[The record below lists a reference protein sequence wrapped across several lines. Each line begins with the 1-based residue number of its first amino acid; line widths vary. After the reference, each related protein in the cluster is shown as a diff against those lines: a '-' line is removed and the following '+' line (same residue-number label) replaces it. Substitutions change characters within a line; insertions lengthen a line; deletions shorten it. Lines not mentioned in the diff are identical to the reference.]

1 MNKKLWLIAVIVVT
15 AFCMFKLYSL
25 TEEET
30 NIDKESRGIFDSYIE
45 CTKYLNNKDSKKIK
59 SEISNIIDNISK
71 LHFNR
76 VYLQV
81 RPFSDS
87 IYKSS
92 IFPSSYTVVE
102 NQGDELTVDILDYFI
117 KTAKAKNIEIYAWIN
132 PYRISN
138 DTDITKISV
147 NNPAY
152 KWLDTNNVKI
162 IKDRGIFYN
171 PSSQEVI
178 NLIVDGVKEI
188 VTNYQV
194 DGIIMDDYF
203 YPDDSIDL
211 VDYKEVENSI
221 SLTDYRLSKVNE
233 LISSIYKNIKNI
245 NPKIQFGISPDGNIN
260 NNYEIHYADVKKW
273 LKDDGYIDFIM
284 PQLYYGFNNEA
295 KPYIKTLNEWNSL
308 IKNNTKLIVALSL
321 YKSGSIDNYAKNG
334 KYEWIENDN
343 IIKKQIQ
350 VARNLTNCIGY
361 SIFRYDYF
369 FDFADNLNLQGE
381 INNYKNLFEF

>member
-30 NIDKESRGIFDSYIE
+30 NIDKESRGIFVSYIE

-59 SEISNIIDNISK
+59 TEISNMIDNISK

-102 NQGDELTVDILDYFI
+102 NQGDELVIDILDYFI

-152 KWLDTNNVKI
+152 KWLDTNKVKI
-162 IKDRGIFYN
+162 IKDKGIFYN

-178 NLIVDGVKEI
+178 NLIVEGVKEI
-188 VTNYQV
+188 VTNYHV

>member
-30 NIDKESRGIFDSYIE
+30 DIDKESRGIFVSYIE
-45 CTKYLNNKDSKKIK
+45 CTKYLNNKDSEKIK
-59 SEISNIIDNISK
+59 TEISNMIDNISK

-102 NQGDELTVDILDYFI
+102 KQGDELTVDILDYFI

-178 NLIVDGVKEI
+178 NLIVEGVKEI
-188 VTNYQV
+188 VTNYHV

>member
-30 NIDKESRGIFDSYIE
+30 NIDKESRGIFVSYIE

-59 SEISNIIDNISK
+59 TEISNMIDNISK

-102 NQGDELTVDILDYFI
+102 NQGDELVIDILDYFI

-152 KWLDTNNVKI
+152 KWLDTNKVKI
-162 IKDRGIFYN
+162 IKDKGIFYN

-178 NLIVDGVKEI
+178 NLIVEGVKEI
-188 VTNYQV
+188 VTNYHV

-321 YKSGSIDNYAKNG
+321 YKSGYIDNYAKNG

-369 FDFADNLNLQGE
+369 FIFSDNLNLQGE
-381 INNYKNLFEF
+381 INNYKKLFEF

>member
-30 NIDKESRGIFDSYIE
+30 NIDKESRGIFVSYIE

-59 SEISNIIDNISK
+59 TEISNMIDNISK

-102 NQGDELTVDILDYFI
+102 NQGDELVIDILDYFI

-152 KWLDTNNVKI
+152 KWLDTNKVKI
-162 IKDRGIFYN
+162 IKDKGIFYN

-178 NLIVDGVKEI
+178 NLIVEGVKEI
-188 VTNYQV
+188 VTNYHV

-321 YKSGSIDNYAKNG
+321 YKSGYIDNYAKNG

-369 FDFADNLNLQGE
+369 FNFSDNLNLQGE
-381 INNYKNLFEF
+381 INNYKKLFEF

>member
-30 NIDKESRGIFDSYIE
+30 NIDKESRGIFVSYIE

-59 SEISNIIDNISK
+59 TEINNMIDNISK

-102 NQGDELTVDILDYFI
+102 NQGDELVIDILDYFI

-162 IKDRGIFYN
+162 IKDKGIFYN

-178 NLIVDGVKEI
+178 NLIVEGVKEI

>member
-25 TEEET
+25 TEDET
-30 NIDKESRGIFDSYIE
+30 NIDKESRGIFVSYIE

-59 SEISNIIDNISK
+59 TEISNMIDNISK

-102 NQGDELTVDILDYFI
+102 KQGDELTVDILDYFI

-162 IKDRGIFYN
+162 IKDKGIFYN

-211 VDYKEVENSI
+211 VDYKKVENSI

-245 NPKIQFGISPDGNIN
+245 NSKIQFGISPDGNIN

-334 KYEWIENDN
+334 KYEWVENDN